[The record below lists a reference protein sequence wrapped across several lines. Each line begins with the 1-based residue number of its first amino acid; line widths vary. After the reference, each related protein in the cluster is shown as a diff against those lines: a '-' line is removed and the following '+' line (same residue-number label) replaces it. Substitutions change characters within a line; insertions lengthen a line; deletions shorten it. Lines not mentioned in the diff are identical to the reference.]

1 MLSRQRRKVNETV
14 SQRILVLF
22 PGSLGDFLCVLP
34 ALRFLRTANPGSGIE
49 IAARGDGLLLA
60 QRLPDVVRTLSLE
73 SSAFSRLYSPHP
85 SLNPQEK
92 RFFASDEIVSWFS
105 HTRPEVR
112 MALQEI
118 SAGRLRSFPF
128 FTGQEA
134 GHATAY
140 YLRCVGGTELLC
152 PSLVIGHEG
161 KQWLDTY
168 WRQRGWEARS
178 RILVLHPGSGGKKK
192 RWAAEG
198 FTRIAQWWA
207 SRRNRKVLIL
217 LGPAEEGETQVWRQ
231 VGEVESALS
240 VWQAAALLSR
250 TDLYLGN
257 DSGARHLA
265 GAVGARGVV
274 LLGPTQPQQWRPL
287 GGVLSILRNL
297 PYRTEHPD
305 EAGMTL
311 TEISVEEVIAALS
324 RPGAGGDFLS
334 AGRDFI

>member
-1 MLSRQRRKVNETV
+1 MLSRRRGKVNETV
-14 SQRILVLF
+14 SRRILILF

-34 ALRFLRTANPGSGIE
+34 ALRFLRSTTTESSIE

-60 QRLPDVVRTLSLE
+60 QRLPDVARTLSLE
-73 SSAFSRLYSPHP
+73 SSVFTRLFSPQP
-85 SLNPQEK
+85 SLNSQEK
-92 RFFASDEIVSWFS
+92 HFFASADEIVSWFS

-112 MALQEI
+112 AALRGI
-118 SAGRLRSFPF
+118 STGRLHSFPF

-134 GHATAY
+134 CHATAY
-140 YLRCVGGTELLC
+140 YLRCVGRTELLC
-152 PSLVIGHEG
+152 PSLVIRPEEH
-161 KQWLDTY
+161 QWLDTY
-168 WRQRGWEARS
+168 WRRRGWNARS

-198 FTRIAQWWA
+198 FARIARWWA
-207 SRRNRKVLIL
+207 SRRNTQVLIL
-217 LGPAEEGETQVWRQ
+217 LGPAEEGEAQAWRQ
-231 VGEVESALS
+231 TGEVESALS
-240 VWQAAALLSR
+240 AWQAAALLSR

-257 DSGARHLA
+257 DSGASHLA

-274 LLGPTQPQQWRPL
+274 LFGPTRPQQWRPL
-287 GGVLSILRNL
+287 GGVLSVLRNL

-324 RPGAGGDFLS
+324 RLGA
-334 AGRDFI
+334 